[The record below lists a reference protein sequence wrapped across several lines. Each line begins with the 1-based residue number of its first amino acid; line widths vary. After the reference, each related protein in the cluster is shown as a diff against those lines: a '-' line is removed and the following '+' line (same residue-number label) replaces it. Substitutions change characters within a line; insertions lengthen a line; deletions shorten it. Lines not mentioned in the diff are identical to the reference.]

1 MYKLG
6 KAKDKQA
13 HPPLEEAQRPQG
25 SLLDAYLNA
34 EDAKK
39 IHPTDDRPLPES
51 EPQQSYVFRPQQ
63 SAFAGYFPGIN
74 FIDRIGIADIFS
86 WLRDGIIWII
96 LAIIACVAAAL
107 AYSVMTPQRYTAYTD
122 IIVNPSNLNVINDGV
137 FSVSP
142 QRDTQILEVESK
154 LRTLTSRNVLA
165 KVVSELKLDEDPEF
179 ISPTPIERFKML
191 LSRPQEEGDN
201 SIGALRA
208 LGDRVEAERD
218 PRSFVVTLGVWS
230 ANPEKSVTLSN
241 AIINSFEN
249 ELFQTTSDGSR
260 RVADDLNNRL
270 KELRASV
277 TEAEKKVEDFKREN
291 GLQVNNGELVSNQT
305 SGELNTQVLAA
316 QQRLIQDE
324 SRLKQME
331 LAISQQRVA
340 SAAIFDSET
349 MNTIRE
355 QYSILQQQI
364 GAMTMTYGSRHP
376 RLATAN
382 AEKAML
388 EQGISQEAQ
397 RILETVKTS
406 VGEARSSLDALR
418 QKAVA
423 ERANV
428 FTDNDAQVKLRDLE
442 RDARTVAAIYET
454 YLTRSRQIAEQQ
466 AINSTNVRVISRA
479 VAPNFRSWPPGK
491 MTLMTLGGFAGL
503 FIGIGLALTFGAWR
517 YLRGSYGF
525 APASAKR
532 A

>member
-1 MYKLG
+1 
-6 KAKDKQA
+6 
-13 HPPLEEAQRPQG
+13 
-25 SLLDAYLNA
+25 
-34 EDAKK
+34 
-39 IHPTDDRPLPES
+39 
-51 EPQQSYVFRPQQ
+51 
-63 SAFAGYFPGIN
+63 
-74 FIDRIGIADIFS
+74 
-86 WLRDGIIWII
+86 
-96 LAIIACVAAAL
+96 
-107 AYSVMTPQRYTAYTD
+107 
-122 IIVNPSNLNVINDGV
+122 
-137 FSVSP
+137 
-142 QRDTQILEVESK
+142 
-154 LRTLTSRNVLA
+154 
-165 KVVSELKLDEDPEF
+165 
-179 ISPTPIERFKML
+179 
-191 LSRPQEEGDN
+191 
-201 SIGALRA
+201 
-208 LGDRVEAERD
+208 
-218 PRSFVVTLGVWS
+218 
-230 ANPEKSVTLSN
+230 
-241 AIINSFEN
+241 
-249 ELFQTTSDGSR
+249 
-260 RVADDLNNRL
+260 
-270 KELRASV
+270 V
-277 TEAEKKVEDFKREN
+277 TEAEKKVEEFKRQN
-291 GLQVNNGELVSNQT
+291 GLQVNNGELVSNQL
-305 SGELNTQVLAA
+305 SGELNAQVLSA
-316 QQRLIQDE
+316 QQRLIQEE

-331 LAISQQRVA
+331 QAISQQRVA
-340 SAAIFDSET
+340 SSAIFDSET

-388 EQGISQEAQ
+388 EQGFAQEAQ

-406 VGEARSSLDALR
+406 VAESRSSLDALR

-503 FIGIGLALTFGAWR
+503 FLGIGLALTFGAWR

-525 APASAKR
+525 APAAATR